1 MNDLTPLAAPVAI
14 AEDLARR
21 FAERAA
27 EHDRDGTF
35 PHENVAALARSGL
48 PGLLVP
54 RTLGGQGQGLFEAQA
69 VIGALA
75 RGEPST
81 ALVLAMHYNHH
92 GVMARHQRWPEPIQ
106 RRLQREA
113 AAGGGLINS
122 VQVEPRLGSPAHG
135 GRPETIARRAGD
147 HWLISGHKAYATG
160 LPGLA
165 WLSVLAVTDEPEPRL
180 ASFLVSADA
189 PGLRPV
195 ETWNATGMRATA
207 SHDLILDKVPT
218 PLDHASAW
226 QPASEPLRRDPE
238 VGQWFFTLS
247 AAVYDGVA
255 RAARDWLV
263 GFLKSHAPASLGAPL
278 ASLPRFEDGVGRIEV
293 LLAANAR
300 LLASIG
306 RDVDAGRPVGI
317 DAGIVRHIVVDNAV
331 AVTELA
337 LELAGN
343 PGISRDNP
351 LERHHRDA
359 LTGRAHAPQN
369 ALIRAQA
376 GKTALAAARA

>member
-1 MNDLTPLAAPVAI
+1 MNDLTPLQTPLAI
-14 AEDLARR
+14 AEDLAVL
-21 FAERAA
+21 FAEGAA
-27 EHDRDGTF
+27 RYDRSGAF
-35 PHENVAALARSGL
+35 PHDNFEALRKSGL

-54 RTLGGQGQGLFEAQA
+54 RRLGGQGQGLHQAQA

-92 GVMARHQRWPEPIQ
+92 GVMAHHQRWPAPIQ
-106 RRLQREA
+106 ERLQREA
-113 AAGGGLINS
+113 AAGGGLINA
-122 VQVEPRLGSPAHG
+122 VQVEPGLGSPAHG

-147 HWLISGHKAYATG
+147 SWRISGHKSYATG

-165 WLSVLAVTDEPEPRL
+165 WLSVLAVTDEAEPRL
-180 ASFLVSADA
+180 ASFLVRGDA
-189 PGLRPV
+189 PGLRQV

-207 SHDLILDKVPT
+207 SHDLILDDVAT

-263 GFLKSHAPASLGAPL
+263 GFLTRHAPPSLGAPL
-278 ASLPRFEDGVGRIEV
+278 ASLPRFQDGVGRIQV
-293 LLAANAR
+293 LLATNAR

-306 RDVDAGRPVGI
+306 RDVDAGRSTGA
-317 DAGIVRHIVVDNAV
+317 DAGFIRHVVVDNAV

-343 PGISRDNP
+343 PGLSRDSP

-369 ALIRAQA
+369 ALIRTQA
-376 GKTALAAARA
+376 GKAALAAGLA